1 MRWKIIIL
9 GTICLAATRG
19 VADLRA
25 DAGLP
30 TSAPA
35 VAKLNPAEV
44 PADAKWIIYVNI
56 DQAMRAAGAGKL
68 LIQFLHSHPP
78 AQTSI
83 DRIQTIMGNKF
94 PGDFH
99 RIVIVGR
106 KIGPGHGV
114 LIIHATARQNHIN
127 KLIELNTAART
138 ITVGKTRINTIPSSD
153 GNGYTTFEAS
163 PLPGAFVVSRS
174 EHSMVNEINVLSGK
188 SAGMAGNN
196 PLLIGAHSGVVM
208 YLADTDIGQLSK
220 DRGRHHPDP
229 AWMKLVTDAWLAVR
243 IKKGKLDIVG
253 RLNLKSA
260 ESAAQMAQMAQ
271 GWQAAM
277 DLAATNANADAHQRF
292 MAGMADR
299 LNVGAIGKVVHIHWA
314 MALSKLL
321 AGPQNQPP
329 AAQ

>member
-1 MRWKIIIL
+1 
-9 GTICLAATRG
+9 
-19 VADLRA
+19 
-25 DAGLP
+25 
-30 TSAPA
+30 
-35 VAKLNPAEV
+35 
-44 PADAKWIIYVNI
+44 
-56 DQAMRAAGAGKL
+56 
-68 LIQFLHSHPP
+68 
-78 AQTSI
+78 
-83 DRIQTIMGNKF
+83 
-94 PGDFH
+94 
-99 RIVIVGR
+99 
-106 KIGPGHGV
+106 
-114 LIIHATARQNHIN
+114 
-127 KLIELNTAART
+127 
-138 ITVGKTRINTIPSSD
+138 
-153 GNGYTTFEAS
+153 
-163 PLPGAFVVSRS
+163 
-174 EHSMVNEINVLSGK
+174 MVNEINVLSGK